1 MIEKAIFI
9 SSLEDFRY
17 VTKDYTR
24 LYFGVEFC
32 ERLIPSV
39 KQLNNALSF
48 SQENKLDFTFMTP
61 FVTDK
66 GIARLEPLFDYLDNQ
81 VVQKA
86 EIIINDWGVLN
97 LLNKRKWN
105 GLLALGRL
113 LTKQK
118 RGPRI
123 MNIRDKLPERALEH
137 FKQSNIDVPILSEFL
152 IEKGIQRVELDNL
165 LQGISRPDAILK
177 GSLYFPYAYVTVTRY
192 CLSSFS
198 RNKSV
203 NLRSISP
210 CDKECLKHNFKL
222 HHKSMPV
229 DLLLR
234 GNAQFFKNNKLPE
247 DLDAL
252 NIDRLVFEPKIP
264 A

>member
-1 MIEKAIFI
+1 MIEKATLI
-9 SSLEDFRY
+9 SFLDDLKY
-17 VTKDYTR
+17 VKKDCTR
-24 LYFGVEFC
+24 MYFGVEFC

-39 KQLNNALSF
+39 KQLTNALSF
-48 SQENKLDFTFMTP
+48 AHENKLDFTLMTP
-61 FVTDK
+61 FVTDQ

-81 VVQKA
+81 KTQKA
-86 EIIINDWGVLN
+86 EVVINDWGVLN

-105 GLLALGRL
+105 GHLVLGRL

-123 MNIRDKLPERALEH
+123 MNIHDKLPDRALEH
-137 FKQSNIDVPILSEFL
+137 FKQSNIDVPILTKFL
-152 IEKGIQRVELDNL
+152 KEKGVQRVELDNL
-165 LQGISRPDAILK
+165 LQGISRPGAILK

-192 CLSSFS
+192 CLLSFS
-198 RNKSV
+198 ENAST
-203 NLRSISP
+203 NLRSISL
-210 CDKECLKHNFKL
+210 CDKECLEKNYKL
-222 HHKSMPV
+222 RHKSMPV

-234 GNAQFFKNNKLPE
+234 GNAQFFENNKLP
-247 DLDAL
+247 DNLNAL